1 MGQHGG
7 PKIHNP
13 SIALN
18 IDASNSK
25 SYTSGSTV
33 FGLLGKNFG
42 TLTNVTL
49 AGTGNSL
56 SFSFNG
62 STSKIDLGA
71 GSGLNLLGAITI
83 SAWINPASFGGNSR
97 GRIYDKFSET
107 FPYGGV
113 ALYVD
118 NINASNA
125 FVYAVGVIVGTT
137 AVYQQNRV
145 DLNTWQHIATVH
157 SGTNVIFYKN
167 GAAIGSST
175 TSINLGTSNTATIGN
190 NAAGTRAFDGKIA
203 DVKVYSSA
211 LSASEIR
218 NIYNSQRKRYGL

>member
-18 IDASNSK
+18 IDVANSK
-25 SYTSGSTV
+25 SYNSGSTV

-42 TLTNVTL
+42 TLTSVSL
-49 AGTGNSL
+49 SGTGGSR

-62 STSKIDLGA
+62 TTSKIDLGS
-71 GSGLNLLGAITI
+71 GTGLNLTGSITI
-83 SAWINPASFGGNSR
+83 SVWINPASFGGNSR
-97 GRIYDKFSET
+97 GRIYDRLSET
-107 FPYGGV
+107 FPYGGFG
-113 ALYVD
+113 LYLD
-118 NINASNA
+118 NVGASNA
-125 FVYAVGVIVGTT
+125 FAYGVGILLGNTVSF
-137 AVYQQNRV
+137 QPNRV
-145 DLNTWQHIATVH
+145 DLNTWQHIVTVH

-167 GAAIGSST
+167 GAAIGNST
-175 TSINLGTSNTATIGN
+175 TSINLGTNNSAVIGN
-190 NAAGTRAFDGKIA
+190 NASGTRAFDGKIA

-218 NIYNSQRKRYGL
+218 NLYNSQRKRYGL

>member
-7 PKIHNP
+7 PKIHNN

-18 IDASNSK
+18 IDVANTK
-25 SYTSGSTV
+25 SYNSGSTV

-42 TLTNVTL
+42 TLTSVSL
-49 AGTGNSL
+49 SGTGGSL

-62 STSKIDLGA
+62 STSKIDLGS
-71 GSGLNLLGAITI
+71 GTGLNLTGSITV

-97 GRIYDKFSET
+97 GRIYDKLSES
-107 FPYGGV
+107 FPFGGFG
-113 ALYVD
+113 LYID
-118 NINASNA
+118 NVNASNA
-125 FVYAVGVIVGTT
+125 FAYGVGVLVGVTNSF
-137 AVYQQNRV
+137 QQNRV
-145 DLNTWQHIATVH
+145 DLNTWQHITVVH
-157 SGTNVIFYKN
+157 NGTNVIFYKN

-175 TSINLGTSNTATIGN
+175 TSINLGTNNSAVIGN

-211 LSASEIR
+211 LSASEIK
-218 NIYNSQRKRYGL
+218 NIYASQRKRYGL

>member
-7 PKIHNP
+7 PKIHNA

-18 IDASNSK
+18 IDVANSK

-42 TLTNVTL
+42 TLASVSL
-49 AGTGNSL
+49 SGTGSSL

-71 GSGLNLLGAITI
+71 GNGLNLTGSITI
-83 SAWINPASFGGNSR
+83 SAWINPSSFGGNSR
-97 GRIYDKFSET
+97 GRIYDKLSET
-107 FPYGGV
+107 FPYGGFG
-113 ALYVD
+113 LYID
-118 NINASNA
+118 NINASNSFA
-125 FVYAVGVIVGTT
+125 YGVGELVGVTNSF
-137 AVYQQNRV
+137 QQNRV
-145 DLNTWQHIATVH
+145 DLNTWQHIAAVH
-157 SGTNVIFYKN
+157 SDTNVIFYKN
-167 GAAIGSST
+167 GTAIGSST
-175 TSINLGTSNTATIGN
+175 TSINLGTNNSAVIGN

-218 NIYNSQRKRYGL
+218 NIYASQRKRFGL

>member
-7 PKIHNP
+7 PNIHNN

-18 IDASNSK
+18 IDAANLK

-33 FGLLGKNFG
+33 FGLLGKNIG

-71 GSGLNLLGAITI
+71 GNGLNLTGSITI
-83 SAWINPASFGGNSR
+83 SAWINPTSFGGNSR
-97 GRIYDKFSET
+97 GRIYDKLSET
-107 FPYGGV
+107 FPYGGFG
-113 ALYVD
+113 LYVD
-118 NINASNA
+118 NVGASNA
-125 FVYAVGVIVGTT
+125 FAYGVGILVGNT
-137 AVYQQNRV
+137 VSFQQNRV

-167 GAAIGSST
+167 GSAIGSST
-175 TSINLGTSNTATIGN
+175 TSINLGTSNSAVIGN
-190 NAAGTRAFDGKIA
+190 NAVGTRAFDGKIA

-211 LSASEIR
+211 LKASEIR

>member
-18 IDASNSK
+18 IDASNRK

-42 TLTNVTL
+42 TLTSVTL

-71 GSGLNLLGAITI
+71 GSGLNLLGSITI
-83 SAWINPASFGGNSR
+83 SAWINPASFGGNGR
-97 GRIYDKFSET
+97 GRIYDKLSET
-107 FPYGGV
+107 FPFGGV
-113 ALYVD
+113 GLYVD
-118 NINASNA
+118 NVGASNA
-125 FVYAVGVIVGTT
+125 FAYGVGILLANTVSFQT
-137 AVYQQNRV
+137 NRV

-167 GAAIGSST
+167 GAAIGNST
-175 TSINLGTSNTATIGN
+175 TSINLGTNNSAVIGN

-211 LSASEIR
+211 LSASEIK
-218 NIYNSQRKRYGL
+218 NIYVSQRKRYGL

>member
-18 IDASNSK
+18 IDASNRK

-42 TLTNVTL
+42 TLTSVTL

-62 STSKIDLGA
+62 TTSKIDLGA
-71 GSGLNLLGAITI
+71 GNGLNLTGSITI

-97 GRIYDKFSET
+97 GRIYDKLSEA
-107 FPYGGV
+107 FPFGGFG
-113 ALYVD
+113 LYID

-125 FVYAVGVIVGTT
+125 FAYGVGILLGTT
-137 AVYQQNRV
+137 NVYQQNRV
-145 DLNTWQHIATVH
+145 DLNTWQHIVTVH

-167 GAAIGSST
+167 GSAIGNST
-175 TSINLGTSNTATIGN
+175 TSINLGTNNSAVIGN
-190 NAAGTRAFDGKIA
+190 NSSGTRAFDGKIA

-211 LSASEIR
+211 LSASEIK
-218 NIYNSQRKRYGL
+218 NIYMSQRKRYGL

>member
-18 IDASNSK
+18 IDVSNRK

-42 TLTNVTL
+42 TLTSVTL

-71 GSGLNLLGAITI
+71 GIGLNLTGSITI
-83 SAWINPASFGGNSR
+83 SAWINLASFGENSR
-97 GRIYDKFSET
+97 GRIYDKLSET
-107 FPYGGV
+107 FPFGGFG
-113 ALYVD
+113 LYID

-125 FVYAVGVIVGTT
+125 FAYGVGVLVGVTNSF
-137 AVYQQNRV
+137 QQNRV
-145 DLNTWQHIATVH
+145 DLNTWQHIVTVH

-167 GAAIGSST
+167 GAAIGNST
-175 TSINLGTSNTATIGN
+175 TSINLGTNNSAVIGN